1 MKSITVPYIPH
12 LNGATAEVA
21 AGFLEE
27 EGKEG
32 NIEHLNWATLFP
44 YKPVTFFWIARSQSH
59 LFIKYSV
66 IGNVLR
72 AVHVQDQT
80 SVWED
85 SCVEFFCQLPGHNE
99 YMNFEFN
106 CIGVC
111 YSAIYAKPR
120 DGKLRPFNQM
130 QQIDRY
136 PSMERKA
143 FNEME
148 GTFEW
153 ELTIAIPFVLLGI
166 DSNHLPEKIMGNF
179 YKCADGT
186 SMKHY
191 VSWSPINT
199 DKPDFHRPE
208 FFGELLFE

>member
-1 MKSITVPYIPH
+1 MKSIAVPYIPH
-12 LNGATAEVA
+12 LDGATAEVA
-21 AGFLEE
+21 SGFLEE

-32 NIEHLNWATLFP
+32 NIEHVNWPTLFP
-44 YKPVTFFWIARSQSH
+44 YKPITFFWIGRSQSH

-72 AVHVQDQT
+72 AVHVHDQE

-85 SCVEFFCQLPGHNE
+85 SCVEFFCQLPNHSD

-106 CIGVC
+106 CIGTC

-120 DGKLRPFNQM
+120 DGKLRSIDQM
-130 QQIDRY
+130 RQIDRY

-153 ELTIAIPFVLLGI
+153 ELTIAIPFALLGI
-166 DSNHLPEKIMGNF
+166 DSTHLPTKILGNF
-179 YKCADGT
+179 YKCADKT

-191 VSWSPINT
+191 VSWNSINT
-199 DKPDFHRPE
+199 DKPDFHRPD